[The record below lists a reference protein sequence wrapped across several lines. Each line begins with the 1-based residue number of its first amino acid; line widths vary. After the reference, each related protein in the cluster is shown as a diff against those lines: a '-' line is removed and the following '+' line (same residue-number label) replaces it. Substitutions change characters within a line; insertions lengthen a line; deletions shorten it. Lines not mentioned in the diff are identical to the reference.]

1 MEITMYGAWRYLC
14 LSPGSASQAS
24 PVTSVG
30 LSFSIFRMITSRF
43 YPWTVWPMDLF
54 VQKSD
59 YSVLFSLI
67 TNEGKQSQT
76 PIPLRQQL
84 PFSPLP
90 VPTCSGAALSSG
102 KFHLSVVSH
111 NSGPDD
117 SETGGLSA
125 SGDRSTSFLWR
136 TSSSSGQASGLRP
149 QVSLTLCQH
158 LR

>member
-1 MEITMYGAWRYLC
+1 MYRAWRYLC

-43 YPWTVWPMDLF
+43 YPWTVWPTDLF

-125 SGDRSTSFLWR
+125 SGD
-136 TSSSSGQASGLRP
+136 P
-149 QVSLTLCQH
+149 QKMPGKC
-158 LR
+158 